1 VKEALVKHTINLE
14 PAAEVLDGRQLNDL
28 IHLWLEKLRLRPDVT
43 AHTVTGYSNRID
55 YFVEWWDS
63 VGPWCGWELTRDR
76 LGQFGDWLLTVH
88 SQYRKPLEYNSRK
101 DILRRLKQ
109 CFKWAFEN
117 DYLSRDVTPWVP
129 VAVGSAPLRER
140 ATLDEL
146 AALMVAAGRSG
157 CPVRDQA
164 LVAIYVGTGLRKMEA
179 AGLDV
184 SDVRMDA
191 DLSGTAVVRQAKRV
205 RGRQVQARVV
215 AFDRWTGSYLAA
227 LMDTYPEQSGPLFR
241 VVGGGRLSAMAA
253 YRAVKK
259 AIDRAG
265 LADKIEG
272 PHDLRRNFA
281 TWFSKTH
288 RGELYGRLL
297 SKQLGHSGFV
307 MTDHYI
313 MHDADDLT
321 EVIKSPLAD
330 YPLTL
335 PEGPRVAVSV
345 GLQPR
350 RRKRHAAS
358 GK

>member
-1 VKEALVKHTINLE
+1 VKHTINLE
-14 PAAEVLDGRQLNDL
+14 PATDVLDGRRLNDL
-28 IHLWLEKLRLRPDVT
+28 IHLWLDKCRLRPDVSE
-43 AHTVTGYSNRID
+43 HTVTGYANRVD
-55 YFVEWWDS
+55 YFVEWWTN

-76 LGQFGDWLLTVH
+76 LTQFGDWLLTVK
-88 SQYRKPLEYNSRK
+88 SQYRRPLEYNSRK
-101 DILRRLKQ
+101 DILRRIKQ

-117 DYLSRDVTPWVP
+117 DYLSRDITPWLP
-129 VAVGSAPLRER
+129 VAVGSAPLRQR

-146 AALMVAAGRSG
+146 AALMVAAGQSG

-164 LVAIYVGTGLRKMEA
+164 LCAVYVGTGLRKMEA
-179 AGLDV
+179 AGLNIEDIQ
-184 SDVRMDA
+184 MDA
-191 DLSGTAVVRQAKRV
+191 DLSGTAIVRQAKRV
-205 RGRQVQARVV
+205 KGRQVQARVV

-227 LMDTYPEQSGPLFR
+227 LMDTYPDQRGPLFR
-241 VVGGGRLSAMAA
+241 VVAGSRLSAMAA

-259 AIDRAG
+259 AITRAG

-288 RGELYGRLL
+288 RGELHGRLL
-297 SKQLGHSGFV
+297 SKQLGHSGFT

-313 MHDADDLT
+313 LHDPDDLT
-321 EVIKSPLAD
+321 AVIKSPLAD
-330 YPLTL
+330 YPITP
-335 PEGPRVAVSV
+335 PESNRVAVPG

-350 RRKRHAAS
+350 QRKRHTLA